1 MIGEHED
8 GQPSI
13 DTGRDEEEAHDLE
26 DAAKTAYLPPAQPA
40 VPPYPV
46 NQLVI
51 HRASS
56 RKAHTTRGRAS

>member
-8 GQPSI
+8 AQPSI
-13 DTGRDEEEAHDLE
+13 DTSRDEREARELEE
-26 DAAKTAYLPPAQPA
+26 AAKTAYLPPAQPA

-56 RKAHTTRGRAS
+56 RKARTTRGRAS